1 MDRNTKRPNLST
13 GSPTVCKL
21 NFVEIPKRN
30 VSCVTETSEKKK
42 QDKADFA
49 MGHEGYRM
57 YQNKS
62 VITFFIYFI
71 KAAKVETTF
80 VTIVCTIRNPSFII
94 ILLS

>member
-1 MDRNTKRPNLST
+1 MDRNAKIPNLST
-13 GSPTVCKL
+13 SSPTVCKL

-30 VSCVTETSEKKK
+30 ISCVTETSEKK

-57 YQNKS
+57 YQNKF

-80 VTIVCTIRNPSFII
+80 ITIICTIRNPSFII

>member
-1 MDRNTKRPNLST
+1 MSQKPQ
-13 GSPTVCKL
+13 
-21 NFVEIPKRN
+21 
-30 VSCVTETSEKKK
+30 KKK

-49 MGHEGYRM
+49 LGHEGYRM

>member
-13 GSPTVCKL
+13 GSPTIYKL

-42 QDKADFA
+42 QDKADL
-49 MGHEGYRM
+49 Y
-57 YQNKS
+57 
-62 VITFFIYFI
+62 FIYFI

-80 VTIVCTIRNPSFII
+80 VTVVCTIRNPSFII

>member
-1 MDRNTKRPNLST
+1 MDRNAKIPNLST
-13 GSPTVCKL
+13 SSPTVCKL

-30 VSCVTETSEKKK
+30 VSCVTETSEKK

-49 MGHEGYRM
+49 ISHEGYRM
-57 YQNKS
+57 YQNKF

-80 VTIVCTIRNPSFII
+80 VTIICTIRNPSFII

>member
-1 MDRNTKRPNLST
+1 MDRNAKIPNLST
-13 GSPTVCKL
+13 SSPTVCKL

-30 VSCVTETSEKKK
+30 VSCVTETSEKK

-57 YQNKS
+57 YQNKF

-80 VTIVCTIRNPSFII
+80 VTIICTIRNPSFII

>member
-1 MDRNTKRPNLST
+1 MDRNAKIPNLST
-13 GSPTVCKL
+13 SSPTVCKL

-30 VSCVTETSEKKK
+30 VSCVTETSEKK

-57 YQNKS
+57 YQNKF

-80 VTIVCTIRNPSFII
+80 ITIICTIRNPSFII

>member
-13 GSPTVCKL
+13 SSPTVCKL
-21 NFVEIPKRN
+21 NFVEIPLKECHLCHRNLRKR
-30 VSCVTETSEKKK
+30 

-49 MGHEGYRM
+49 MGHEGYRI

-71 KAAKVETTF
+71 KAAKVGWDKNL
-80 VTIVCTIRNPSFII
+80 IDGLP
-94 ILLS
+94 

>member
-1 MDRNTKRPNLST
+1 MDRNAKIPNLST
-13 GSPTVCKL
+13 SSPTVCKL

-30 VSCVTETSEKKK
+30 VSCVTETSEKK

-49 MGHEGYRM
+49 MGHEGYRI

-71 KAAKVETTF
+71 KAAKVG
-80 VTIVCTIRNPSFII
+80 
-94 ILLS
+94 

>member
-1 MDRNTKRPNLST
+1 MDRNAKIPNLST
-13 GSPTVCKL
+13 SSPTVCKL
-21 NFVEIPKRN
+21 NFVDIPKRN
-30 VSCVTETSEKKK
+30 VSCVTETSEKK

-57 YQNKS
+57 YQNKF

-80 VTIVCTIRNPSFII
+80 VTIICTIRNPSFII

>member
-13 GSPTVCKL
+13 GSPTIYKL

-30 VSCVTETSEKKK
+30 VSCVTETSEKK

-49 MGHEGYRM
+49 MGHEGYRI

-71 KAAKVETTF
+71 KAAKVGWDKNLIE
-80 VTIVCTIRNPSFII
+80 V
-94 ILLS
+94 LA

>member
-1 MDRNTKRPNLST
+1 MDRNTKIPNLST
-13 GSPTVCKL
+13 RSPTVCKL

-42 QDKADFA
+42 QDKADL
-49 MGHEGYRM
+49 Y
-57 YQNKS
+57 
-62 VITFFIYFI
+62 FIYFI

-80 VTIVCTIRNPSFII
+80 VTVVCTIRNPSFII

>member
-1 MDRNTKRPNLST
+1 MDQNTKIPNLST
-13 GSPTVCKL
+13 RSPTVCKL

-30 VSCVTETSEKKK
+30 VSCVTETSEKK
-42 QDKADFA
+42 QDKADL
-49 MGHEGYRM
+49 Y
-57 YQNKS
+57 
-62 VITFFIYFI
+62 FIYFI

>member
-1 MDRNTKRPNLST
+1 MDRNTKIPNLST
-13 GSPTVCKL
+13 RSPTVCKL

-42 QDKADFA
+42 QDKADL
-49 MGHEGYRM
+49 Y
-57 YQNKS
+57 
-62 VITFFIYFI
+62 FIYFI

>member
-1 MDRNTKRPNLST
+1 MDRNAKIPNLST
-13 GSPTVCKL
+13 RSPTVCKL

-30 VSCVTETSEKKK
+30 VSCVTETSEKK

-57 YQNKS
+57 YQNKF

-80 VTIVCTIRNPSFII
+80 VTIICTIRNPSFII

>member
-1 MDRNTKRPNLST
+1 MDRNAKIPNLST
-13 GSPTVCKL
+13 SSPTVCKL

-30 VSCVTETSEKKK
+30 VSCVTETSEKK
-42 QDKADFA
+42 QDKAGFA

-57 YQNKS
+57 YQNKF

-80 VTIVCTIRNPSFII
+80 VTIICTIRNPSFII

>member
-1 MDRNTKRPNLST
+1 MDRNAKIPNLST
-13 GSPTVCKL
+13 SSTTVCKL

-30 VSCVTETSEKKK
+30 VSCVTETSEKK

-57 YQNKS
+57 YQNKF

-80 VTIVCTIRNPSFII
+80 VTIICTIRNPSFII

>member
-1 MDRNTKRPNLST
+1 MDRNTKIPNLST
-13 GSPTVCKL
+13 RSPTVCKL

-30 VSCVTETSEKKK
+30 VSCVTETSEKK

-49 MGHEGYRM
+49 MGHEGYRI

-71 KAAKVETTF
+71 KAAKVG
-80 VTIVCTIRNPSFII
+80 
-94 ILLS
+94 